1 MTLPAMMV
9 SQNGDLAMTRPS
21 AVQWV
26 ERNLR
31 KIRGRAAIFLRYS
44 PYDMEDFIQLAYVTA
59 LTAVNVS
66 TTRNVPFEACFWILF
81 TAESRKMASNP
92 ATRNCYQEFT
102 EDYTKEGYAPTA
114 ARKLSWKVPDGAV
127 GETREL
133 TDDLIEKALSVMT
146 ARQREVWVFLLDK
159 KHCRIEEIAEALKVK
174 RQVIEELRES
184 GLRRVR
190 RHFGGRP

>member
-1 MTLPAMMV
+1 MV
-9 SQNGDLAMTRPS
+9 SQHGDLAMTRHS

-26 ERNLR
+26 HRNLR

-44 PYDMEDFIQLAYVTA
+44 PYDMEDFIQQAYATA

-66 TTRNVPFEACFWILF
+66 MSRNVPFEACFWILF

-92 ATRNCYQEFT
+92 ATRNCYREFT
-102 EDYTKEGYAPTA
+102 EDYTDEGYAPTA
-114 ARKLSWKVPDGAV
+114 TRHLRRYVQDGAI
-127 GETREL
+127 GGTREL
-133 TDDLIEKALSVMT
+133 TDDLIEQALSVMT
-146 ARQREVWVFLLDK
+146 ERQREVWGYLLDR
-159 KHCRIEEIAEALKVK
+159 KHCSTEEIAGALNVK
-174 RQVIEELRES
+174 RQVIEELREA